1 MDNPPMPPRELN
13 AVGRKTGPTRR
24 VSPPEAPT
32 NQRGWYERLGRPGS
46 RSLDLPIGTEWNRW
60 VGGVEIVLQAAYGNS
75 EMRTD
80 EPRDHESP
88 SIKPGILPLPSRVC
102 VLSCISIHTRFPRK
116 HHTSTTANM
125 RFQTALAVIGLSSLP
140 ATQAI
145 SGKSY
150 TGWDCCKPACAWSA
164 NLKNVQFVPLLFF
177 ISCQLLVLTTPRGSA
192 KVCDIN
198 NNPLANGLNAQSG
211 CNAGTGYLCDTYV
224 PTPVSDALSYGFAVM
239 GSGSCCKCFQVT
251 WWDGNARGKQM
262 IVQAVNQFDVT
273 GDLKKDDIVIL
284 TPGGGN
290 GPNEAGC
297 RNQYGRNWYV
307 KNKGKGGGQRNKER
321 KC

>member
-13 AVGRKTGPTRR
+13 AVGGKTGPTRR

-46 RSLDLPIGTEWNRW
+46 RSLDLPIGTGWNRW
-60 VGGVEIVLQAAYGNS
+60 VGGVEIALQAAYGNS

-177 ISCQLLVLTTPRGSA
+177 ISCQLLVLTTPPEAPPRSA
-192 KVCDIN
+192 TSTTT
-198 NNPLANGLNAQSG
+198 PSPTASTRSPA
-211 CNAGTGYLCDTYV
+211 A
-224 PTPVSDALSYGFAVM
+224 TPVPATSA
-239 GSGSCCKCFQVT
+239 T
-251 WWDGNARGKQM
+251 R
-262 IVQAVNQFDVT
+262 T
-273 GDLKKDDIVIL
+273 
-284 TPGGGN
+284 
-290 GPNEAGC
+290 C
-297 RNQYGRNWYV
+297 RRPSRTRCRTVSRSWAPAAAASAS
-307 KNKGKGGGQRNKER
+307 R
-321 KC
+321 